1 MGLIGKES
9 KPRSRALVVSR
20 PLWSIAS
27 ARHWYDDK
35 QWRFRYWWLDTR
47 SGEYGH
53 WVCVCV
59 FALISIIQLIRLVV
73 VALHPPPVTVV
84 KAMWPV
90 WVIQL
95 IIMVVA
101 AAISYAMRPK
111 PEAPK
116 PQKGEAPTTED
127 GLSAKHYF
135 GTCWV
140 EDEFILAWKQVGT
153 IKIKAKGGK

>member
-1 MGLIGKES
+1 MGLI
-9 KPRSRALVVSR
+9 AT
-20 PLWSIAS
+20 
-27 ARHWYDDK
+27 ARHWVDDK
-35 QWRFRYWWLDTR
+35 RWRFRYWWLDTR
-47 SGEYGH
+47 QGEYAH
-53 WVCVCV
+53 WAVVCSA
-59 FALISIIQLIRLVV
+59 ALVAIVLLIRMVV
-73 VALHPPPVTVV
+73 TALYPPPAAVV

-101 AAISYAMRPK
+101 AVISYAMRPK

-116 PQKGEAPTTED
+116 PQSGDVPTTED

-140 EDEFILAWKQVGT
+140 NDDFILAWKMIGT
-153 IKIKAKGGK
+153 DKIKGKGGK